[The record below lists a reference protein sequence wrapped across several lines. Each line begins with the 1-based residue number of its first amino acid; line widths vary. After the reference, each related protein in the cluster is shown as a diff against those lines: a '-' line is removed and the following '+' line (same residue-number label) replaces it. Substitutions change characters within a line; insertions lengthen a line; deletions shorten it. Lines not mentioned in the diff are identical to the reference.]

1 MTTYCGVEIDVEG
14 PLPVSPL
21 QFGLCHHLVQLMD
34 VEVKGDSQLFCL
46 IQAGLGEG
54 QFEEEVLQCASE
66 GRREGGGREE
76 GGREGKT
83 SARWTGD
90 TTFTMIIIRNAN
102 IHAIQ
107 MDSTV
112 P

>member
-54 QFEEEVLQCASE
+54 QFEEEVLQCAPE
-66 GRREGGGREE
+66 GRREGGEREEGGRREGGGREE
-76 GGREGKT
+76 GGRREGGR
-83 SARWTGD
+83 ARHQLGGLV
-90 TTFTMIIIRNAN
+90 
-102 IHAIQ
+102 IQ
-107 MDSTV
+107 CLQ
-112 P
+112 